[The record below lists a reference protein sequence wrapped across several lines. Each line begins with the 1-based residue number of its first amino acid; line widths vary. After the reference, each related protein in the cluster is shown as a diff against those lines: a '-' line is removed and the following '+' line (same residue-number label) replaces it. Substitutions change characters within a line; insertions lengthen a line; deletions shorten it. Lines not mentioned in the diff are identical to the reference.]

1 MDPSPALRDR
11 DFKPRAELLEAF
23 HRCIISEVLR
33 ASRSI
38 VLAGLVLAALK
49 LFPLPQSW
57 LLTRSFLVVL
67 TDFALAALAAFAAW
81 QASRRSRSFP
91 RIVWSC
97 IAFAALLWAITFA
110 AGFISLIFGSS
121 MSALSAR
128 WPALL
133 LLTFPFTIST
143 TLPLLL
149 SEDREKFKVGWLQAM
164 DIAQFA
170 VIIFSAYLVFFYI
183 PALQIH
189 SDVQRTRYLI
199 GMHLMRDSFLVL
211 GYLYRG
217 WQSRFSDVRR
227 LYFQLGGFFVVYA
240 LPVVL
245 LPVRVA
251 RYEDDSLLSL
261 ITSVSPLFLMMIAVS
276 WRQSRVIHATKPDKG
291 MAWVRFP
298 TVMMPLAVVAL
309 VSQVPI
315 QHMRAAWIMVTISFA
330 CYAGRVFV
338 MQRNQAAVLARLA
351 AAEEKF
357 SKAFNSSP
365 VPMTIT
371 RLADGKFIEINDR
384 ALQTMRKTRE
394 ETIGRTSVGLGILA
408 SEERAKM
415 LDALSKHG
423 SVRDM
428 KINFQSPGEPLETL
442 ISAEA
447 VEVEGERLLISSVLD
462 LTELTS
468 VVRQLQESQRMEVV
482 GRLAGGVAHD
492 FNNLLTVISGNAFLA
507 QQRPLDAGLAEE
519 IGQIKEASQ
528 RAAAL
533 TGQLLAFSRRQ
544 VLRPRNINLNEV
556 VVAIGNLLRRTIGE
570 NIAFHTQLASDSR
583 AVHVDPVQMEQVIMN
598 LALNAR
604 DAMPRGGTLS
614 FETENLE
621 LPAPSSRNGT
631 EIPSGRYVM
640 LTITDTG
647 TGILP
652 EHLDRI
658 FEPFFTTKETGK
670 GTGLG
675 LSTVYGI
682 VRQSGGY
689 VWAESHAGAGTTF
702 KVCLPRVDSTADAS
716 GPPNAPENLQGTET
730 VLVVDDD
737 RGVCE
742 LTARILGQFGYRV
755 LTANSGQ
762 EALQKADA
770 FGADIDLVV
779 TDVVM
784 PKMSGWELGRRLKI
798 NRPGLKMIYMSGHSD
813 ISANGEKPVGLAL
826 TLCKPFT
833 PHDLAFRVREVLNA
847 VGTKRG
853 RDRAG
858 NRVA

>member
-1 MDPSPALRDR
+1 M
-11 DFKPRAELLEAF
+11 
-23 HRCIISEVLR
+23 
-33 ASRSI
+33 
-38 VLAGLVLAALK
+38 LAGFVLAALK

-67 TDFALAALAAFAAW
+67 TDFALAALAAFVAW
-81 QASRRSRSFP
+81 QASRRSRSYP
-91 RIVWSC
+91 RIVWSF
-97 IAFAALLWAITFA
+97 IAFAALLWAINFA
-110 AGFISLIFGSS
+110 AGFISLIFGTS

-149 SEDREKFKVGWLQAM
+149 SEDREKFKLGWLQAM

-189 SDVQRTRYLI
+189 SDAQRTRYLI

-227 LYFQLGGFFVVYA
+227 LCFQLAGFFVLYA

-245 LPVRVA
+245 LPMQVA
-251 RYEDDSLLSL
+251 RYEDDRLLSL
-261 ITSVSPLFLMMIAVS
+261 ITNVSPLFLIMIAVS
-276 WRQSRVIHATKPDKG
+276 WQQRSRVIRAKKLDKG
-291 MAWVRFP
+291 MGWVRFP

-309 VSQVPI
+309 VSRVPI
-315 QHMRAAWIMVTISFA
+315 QHLRLAWIMVTISFA
-330 CYAGRVFV
+330 CYAGRLLV
-338 MQRNQAAVLARLA
+338 MQRNQATVLARLA

-384 ALQTMRKTRE
+384 ALQTMKKTRE

-415 LDALSKHG
+415 LDALNKHG

-447 VEVEGERLLISSVLD
+447 VEVEGERLLITSVLD
-462 LTELTS
+462 LTELTK

-507 QQRPLDAGLAEE
+507 LQRPLDAGLAEE
-519 IGQIKEASQ
+519 IAQIKEASQ

-570 NIAFHTQLASDSR
+570 NIAFQTDLASDSG

-604 DAMPRGGTLS
+604 DAMPQGGTLF
-614 FETENLE
+614 FETQNLNLT
-621 LPAPSSRNGT
+621 LPFSRNGM
-631 EIPSGRYVM
+631 EIPSGRYAM

-742 LTARILGQFGYRV
+742 LTARILGQYGYRV
-755 LTANSGQ
+755 LTAHSGE
-762 EALQKADA
+762 EALQQADA
-770 FGADIDLVV
+770 FSADIDLLV

-784 PKMSGWELGRRLKI
+784 PKMSGWELARRLQI
-798 NRPGLKMIYMSGHSD
+798 NRPGLKMIYMSGHAD
-813 ISANGEKPVGLAL
+813 VSANGEKPLVLAL

-833 PHDLAFRVREVLNA
+833 PHDLVFRVREVLNS
-847 VGTKRG
+847 VGTKGG

-858 NRVA
+858 SRVA

>member
-1 MDPSPALRDR
+1 
-11 DFKPRAELLEAF
+11 
-23 HRCIISEVLR
+23 
-33 ASRSI
+33 
-38 VLAGLVLAALK
+38 VLAGLILAALNVI
-49 LFPLPQSW
+49 PLPQSW

-67 TDFALAALAAFAAW
+67 TDFAMAALAAFAAW

-91 RIVWSC
+91 RIVWGC
-97 IAFAALLWAITFA
+97 IAFAALLWAINFA
-110 AGFISLIFGSS
+110 AGFIFLILGSS
-121 MSALSAR
+121 MNALSAS

-133 LLTFPFTIST
+133 LLTFPFTISA

-149 SEDREKFKVGWLQAM
+149 NEDREKFRVGWLQAM

-189 SDVQRTRYLI
+189 SNAQRIRYLI

-227 LYFQLGGFFVVYA
+227 LCFQLAGFFVLYA
-240 LPVVL
+240 LPAVL
-245 LPVRVA
+245 MPVQVA
-251 RYEDDSLLSL
+251 RYEDNRLLSL
-261 ITSVSPLFLMMIAVS
+261 VANAAPLFLMMIAVS
-276 WRQSRVIHATKPDKG
+276 WQQQSRVIRAKKPDTG
-291 MAWVRFP
+291 MGWVRFP

-315 QHMRAAWIMVTISFA
+315 QYLGAAWIMVTISFA
-330 CYAGRVFV
+330 CYAGRLFV

-384 ALQTMRKTRE
+384 ALQTIKKTRE
-394 ETIGRTSVGLGILA
+394 ETIGRTSVGLGILS

-415 LDALSKHG
+415 LEALSKHG

-428 KINFQSPGEPLETL
+428 KINFQSPGAPLDTL

-447 VEVEGERLLISSVLD
+447 VEVEGERLLILSVLD
-462 LTELTS
+462 LTELTN

-482 GRLAGGVAHD
+482 GRLAGGIAHD

-507 QQRPLDAGLAEE
+507 LQRPLDAGLAEE

-570 NIAFHTQLASDSR
+570 NIAFHTHLASDSG

-604 DAMPRGGTLS
+604 DAMPQGGTLS
-614 FETENLE
+614 FETENLD
-621 LPAPSSRNGT
+621 LPSPSSQNGL

-640 LTITDTG
+640 LTMTDSG

-689 VWAESHAGAGTTF
+689 VWAESHVGAGTTF
-702 KVCLPRVDSTADAS
+702 KVCLPRVDSTPDAS
-716 GPPNAPENLQGTET
+716 GPPNLSENLQGTET

-742 LTARILGQFGYRV
+742 LTARILGQYGYRV
-755 LTANSGQ
+755 LTAHSGE
-762 EALQKADA
+762 EALQQADA
-770 FGADIDLVV
+770 FSGDIDLLV

-784 PKMSGWELGRRLKI
+784 PKMSGWALARRLKI
-798 NRPGLKMIYMSGHSD
+798 NRPGLKVIYMSGHSD
-813 ISANGEKPVGLAL
+813 ASAKGEKLVGLAL

-833 PHDLAFRVREVLNA
+833 PHDLAFHVREVLNS
-847 VGTKRG
+847 VGREGG
-853 RDRAG
+853 RDRSG

>member
-1 MDPSPALRDR
+1 
-11 DFKPRAELLEAF
+11 
-23 HRCIISEVLR
+23 
-33 ASRSI
+33 

-49 LFPLPQSW
+49 LVPLPQSW

-67 TDFALAALAAFAAW
+67 SDFALAALAAFAAW

-91 RIVWSC
+91 RIVWGC
-97 IAFAALLWAITFA
+97 IFSAALLWAINFA
-110 AGFISLIFGSS
+110 AGFIFLILGSS
-121 MSALSAR
+121 MNALSAS

-133 LLTFPFTIST
+133 LLTFPFTISA

-149 SEDREKFKVGWLQAM
+149 SEEREKFKVGWLQAM

-189 SDVQRTRYLI
+189 SNAQRIRYLI

-227 LYFQLGGFFVVYA
+227 LCFQLAGFFVLYA
-240 LPVVL
+240 LPAVL
-245 LPVRVA
+245 MPVQVA
-251 RYEDDSLLSL
+251 RYEDSRLLSL
-261 ITSVSPLFLMMIAVS
+261 VANAAPLFLMMIAVS
-276 WRQSRVIHATKPDKG
+276 WQQQSRVIRNKKPYTG
-291 MAWVRFP
+291 MGWVRFP

-315 QHMRAAWIMVTISFA
+315 QHLRAAWIMVTISFA
-330 CYAGRVFV
+330 CYAGRLFV

-384 ALQTMRKTRE
+384 ALQTMKKTRE

-415 LDALSKHG
+415 LEALSKHG

-428 KINFQSPGEPLETL
+428 KINFQSPGAPLDTL
-442 ISAEA
+442 ISAEV
-447 VEVEGERLLISSVLD
+447 VEVEGERLLILSVLD
-462 LTELTS
+462 LTELTN
-468 VVRQLQESQRMEVV
+468 VVRQLQESQRMEVI

-507 QQRPLDAGLAEE
+507 LQRPLDAGLAEE

-570 NIAFHTQLASDSR
+570 SIAFHTHLASDSA
-583 AVHVDPVQMEQVIMN
+583 AVYVDPVQMEQVIMN

-604 DAMPRGGTLS
+604 DAMPQGGTLS
-614 FETENLE
+614 FETENLD
-621 LPAPSSRNGT
+621 LPSPSSQNGL

-640 LTITDTG
+640 LTMTDTG

-689 VWAESHAGAGTTF
+689 VWAESHVGAGTTF
-702 KVCLPRVDSTADAS
+702 KVCLPRVDSTPDAS
-716 GPPNAPENLQGTET
+716 GPPNLSENLQGTET

-742 LTARILGQFGYRV
+742 LTAKILGQYGYQV
-755 LTANSGQ
+755 LTAHSGE
-762 EALQKADA
+762 EALQQADA
-770 FGADIDLVV
+770 LSGDIDLLV

-784 PKMSGWELGRRLKI
+784 PKMSGWELARRLKI
-798 NRPGLKMIYMSGHSD
+798 SRPGLKMIYMSGHAD
-813 ISANGEKPVGLAL
+813 VSARSEKPAGLAL
-826 TLCKPFT
+826 TLSKPFT
-833 PHDLAFRVREVLNA
+833 PYDLAFHVRQVLNP
-847 VGTKRG
+847 VGAEGR
-853 RDRAG
+853 RDRSR